1 MAVESVFLLLVVL
14 ASIPLAAKGQTC
26 PDGYSYNAGLCYRWT
41 ETLSFALDAID
52 DCASDGATLAL
63 PRSQGEHDYLTGL
76 VSETILIGVTDIFNE
91 GTWEYS
97 DGTPIGAFNKLL
109 PDADHPNTGQIDCV
123 VMSKDHAYMWKPSS
137 CSQQQYGY
145 VCQKDADT
153 GIPPLACPNGY
164 SYNAG
169 LCYRWTET
177 LSSPLDAMDDCA
189 SDGSTLALPRSQGE
203 HDYLT
208 GLVSETTLIGVTDI
222 LNEGTWEY
230 SDGTPIGAFNKFLP
244 HAADADYP
252 NTAQIDCVVM
262 SKDHAYMWKP
272 SSCSQQQYS
281 YVCQQ
286 DADMTQ
292 FPQLECPAGYTG
304 VSGTKCYRVVTTVDS
319 AVTALAEC
327 QNEGADA
334 VLPTSDLEHYYLKS
348 LGLGTHWIGITDA
361 EPHATEGNWVYITT
375 GLPPLGAFNRWG
387 STANTDDLDCVTM
400 DSTEAFQWAPTNC
413 LDNHACVCQ
422 KDPPD
427 QCPPLVPPGNGAVSG
442 SSLPGAVA
450 TFSCDVGY
458 NMHGA
463 STTTCQADLTW
474 SNTNYPTCII
484 AQCPP
489 LSTLPHGSLSP
500 VSHPYV
506 YQDEVLFSCDTGY
519 NIAGVSS
526 ITCQADGFWSD
537 MMPTCNIVQCPLVT
551 VQLPVIRSSGGSPY
565 SYQDE
570 VTFTCADGYAMDGA
584 ANATCQASGTWSDE
598 VPTCNDIDACLATP
612 CHAQATCTD
621 NPAPALDAI
630 CECNTGYTGDGLADG
645 NGCSVVQCP
654 ALTAPA
660 NGAVSGTNFYGDVA
674 TFTCDPGYNLVG
686 GSTRTCQADTTWSGS
701 SPTCTAVQCPALTAP
716 ANGAVSGTNFY
727 GDVATFT
734 CDPGYGLVGGSTRT
748 CQADTTWSGSSPTC
762 TAVQCPALTAPAN
775 GAVSGTNSYEDV
787 ATFTCDPGYSLVGGS
802 TRTCQADTTWSGSSP
817 TCTAVQCPALTAP
830 ANGAVSG
837 TNFYGDVATFTC
849 DPGYGLVGGST
860 RTCQADTTWSGSSPT
875 CTAVQCPALTAP
887 ANGAVSGTNFYGD
900 VATFTCD
907 PGYNL
912 VGGSTRTCQADATWS
927 GSSPTCT
934 DIDACLANP
943 CHAQATCRDNP
954 APALDATCQCNTGYT
969 GDGQADGTG
978 CSDIDACLANP
989 CHAQATCRDNPA
1001 PALDVTCQCNTGYT
1015 GDGQADGTGCSDI
1028 DACLANPCHAQATCR
1043 DNPAPALDAACQ
1055 CNTGYT
1061 GDGQA
1066 DGTGCS
1072 VTSECIPNPCQYGG
1086 TCGELSPSG
1095 YTCRCRSGYIGDNC
1109 QIGCNIK
1116 YHKFPVDQFGIH
1128 NGKCY
1133 WFSRK
1138 SDRRKYKS
1146 AETFCSSNHGG
1157 RLVIIKDKN
1166 KQSFLE
1172 SKIKMFQIGSISK
1185 WIGLNDRGRE
1195 KAFKWSDDSDFD
1207 ASVYHNWRSIPT
1219 GRHKNRDCTAI
1230 SKAKDSKWVLLN
1242 CNKIGQAFICEL
1254 GTPFI

>member
-1 MAVESVFLLLVVL
+1 MAVERVFLLLVVL

-63 PRSQGEHDYLTGL
+63 PRSQGEHDYLTSL

-97 DGTPIGAFNKLL
+97 DGTPIGAFNKFL
-109 PDADHPNTGQIDCV
+109 PDADYPNTAQIDCV

-153 GIPPLACPNGY
+153 GIPPLVCPDGY

-177 LSSPLDAMDDCA
+177 LSSPLDAIDDCA

-203 HDYLT
+203 HDYLA
-208 GLVSETTLIGVTDI
+208 GLVSETILIGVTDI
-222 LNEGTWEY
+222 FQEGTWEY

-272 SSCSQQQYS
+272 SSCSQQQYG

-387 STANTDDLDCVTM
+387 STANTDALDCVTM

-427 QCPPLVPPGNGAVSG
+427 QCPPLVAPENGAVSG

-489 LSTLPHGSLSP
+489 LSTVPHGSLSP

-526 ITCQADGFWSD
+526 ITCQADGLWSD
-537 MMPTCNIVQCPLVT
+537 LMPTCNIVQCPLVT
-551 VQLPVIRSSGGSPY
+551 VQLPVILSSGGSPY

-584 ANATCQASGTWSDE
+584 ASATCQASGTWSDE

-612 CHAQATCTD
+612 CDAQATCED
-621 NPAPALDAI
+621 NPAPALDAT

-645 NGCSVVQCP
+645 NGCSAVQCPALTDPANGAVSGTNFYGDVATFTCDPGYNLVGGSTRTCQADTTWSGSSPTCTAVQCP

-660 NGAVSGTNFYGDVA
+660 NGAVSGTNFYGDVATFTCDPGYNLVGGSTRTCQADTTWSGSSPTCTAVQCPALTAPANGAVSGTNSYEDVA

-762 TAVQCPALTAPAN
+762 T
-775 GAVSGTNSYEDV
+775 
-787 ATFTCDPGYSLVGGS
+787 
-802 TRTCQADTTWSGSSP
+802 
-817 TCTAVQCPALTAP
+817 
-830 ANGAVSG
+830 
-837 TNFYGDVATFTC
+837 
-849 DPGYGLVGGST
+849 
-860 RTCQADTTWSGSSPT
+860 
-875 CTAVQCPALTAP
+875 
-887 ANGAVSGTNFYGD
+887 
-900 VATFTCD
+900 
-907 PGYNL
+907 
-912 VGGSTRTCQADATWS
+912 
-927 GSSPTCT
+927 

-943 CHAQATCRDNP
+943 CHAQATCTDNP
-954 APALDATCQCNTGYT
+954 APALDAACQCNTGYT
-969 GDGQADGTG
+969 GDG
-978 CSDIDACLANP
+978 L
-989 CHAQATCRDNPA
+989 
-1001 PALDVTCQCNTGYT
+1001 
-1015 GDGQADGTGCSDI
+1015 ADGTGCSDI

-1086 TCGELSPSG
+1086 TCSELSPSG

-1146 AETFCSSNHGG
+1146 AQTFCSSNHGG

-1195 KAFKWSDDSDFD
+1195 KNFKWSDDSAFD
-1207 ASVYHNWRSIPT
+1207 ASVYHNWRNIPT

-1230 SKAKDSKWVLLN
+1230 SKARDSKWVLLN

>member
-1 MAVESVFLLLVVL
+1 MAVERVFLLLVVL

-63 PRSQGEHDYLTGL
+63 PRSQGEHDYLTSL

-97 DGTPIGAFNKLL
+97 DGTPIGAFNKFL
-109 PDADHPNTGQIDCV
+109 PDADYPNTAQIDCV

-153 GIPPLACPNGY
+153 GIPPLVCPDGY

-177 LSSPLDAMDDCA
+177 LSSPLDAIDDCA

-203 HDYLT
+203 HDYLA
-208 GLVSETTLIGVTDI
+208 GLVSETILIGVTDI
-222 LNEGTWEY
+222 FQEGTWEY

-272 SSCSQQQYS
+272 SSCSQQQYG

-387 STANTDDLDCVTM
+387 STANTDALDCVTM

-427 QCPPLVPPGNGAVSG
+427 QCPPLVAPENGAVSG

-489 LSTLPHGSLSP
+489 LSTVPHGSLSP

-526 ITCQADGFWSD
+526 ITCQADGLWSD
-537 MMPTCNIVQCPLVT
+537 LMPTCNIVQCPLVT
-551 VQLPVIRSSGGSPY
+551 VQLPVILSSGGSPY

-584 ANATCQASGTWSDE
+584 ASATCQASGTWSDE

-612 CHAQATCTD
+612 CDAQATCED
-621 NPAPALDAI
+621 NPAPALDAT

-645 NGCSVVQCP
+645 N
-654 ALTAPA
+654 
-660 NGAVSGTNFYGDVA
+660 
-674 TFTCDPGYNLVG
+674 
-686 GSTRTCQADTTWSGS
+686 
-701 SPTCTAVQCPALTAP
+701 
-716 ANGAVSGTNFY
+716 
-727 GDVATFT
+727 
-734 CDPGYGLVGGSTRT
+734 
-748 CQADTTWSGSSPTC
+748 
-762 TAVQCPALTAPAN
+762 
-775 GAVSGTNSYEDV
+775 
-787 ATFTCDPGYSLVGGS
+787 
-802 TRTCQADTTWSGSSP
+802 
-817 TCTAVQCPALTAP
+817 
-830 ANGAVSG
+830 
-837 TNFYGDVATFTC
+837 
-849 DPGYGLVGGST
+849 
-860 RTCQADTTWSGSSPT
+860 
-875 CTAVQCPALTAP
+875 
-887 ANGAVSGTNFYGD
+887 
-900 VATFTCD
+900 
-907 PGYNL
+907 
-912 VGGSTRTCQADATWS
+912 
-927 GSSPTCT
+927 
-934 DIDACLANP
+934 
-943 CHAQATCRDNP
+943 
-954 APALDATCQCNTGYT
+954 
-969 GDGQADGTG
+969 G

-1001 PALDVTCQCNTGYT
+1001 PALDAACQCNTGYT

-1086 TCGELSPSG
+1086 TCSELSPSG

-1146 AETFCSSNHGG
+1146 AQTFCSSNHGG

-1195 KAFKWSDDSDFD
+1195 KNFKWSDDSAFD
-1207 ASVYHNWRSIPT
+1207 ASVYHNWRNIPT

-1230 SKAKDSKWVLLN
+1230 SKARDSKWVLLN

>member
-1 MAVESVFLLLVVL
+1 MAVERVFLLLVVL

-63 PRSQGEHDYLTGL
+63 PRSQGEHDYLTSL

-97 DGTPIGAFNKLL
+97 DGTPIGAFNKFL
-109 PDADHPNTGQIDCV
+109 PDADYPNTAQIDCV

-153 GIPPLACPNGY
+153 GIPPLVCPDGY

-177 LSSPLDAMDDCA
+177 LSSPLDAIDDCA

-203 HDYLT
+203 HDYLA
-208 GLVSETTLIGVTDI
+208 GLVSETILIGVTDI
-222 LNEGTWEY
+222 FQEGTWEY

-272 SSCSQQQYS
+272 SSCSQQQYG

-387 STANTDDLDCVTM
+387 STANTDALDCVTM

-427 QCPPLVPPGNGAVSG
+427 QCPPLVAPENGAVSG

-489 LSTLPHGSLSP
+489 LSTVPHGSLSP

-526 ITCQADGFWSD
+526 ITCQADGLWSD
-537 MMPTCNIVQCPLVT
+537 LMPTCNIVQCPLVT
-551 VQLPVIRSSGGSPY
+551 VQLPVILSSGGSPY

-584 ANATCQASGTWSDE
+584 ASATCQASGTWSDE

-612 CHAQATCTD
+612 CDAQATCED
-621 NPAPALDAI
+621 NPAPALDAT

-645 NGCSVVQCP
+645 NGCSAVQCP

-701 SPTCTAVQCPALTAP
+701 SPTCTAVQCPTLTAP

-734 CDPGYGLVGGSTRT
+734 CD
-748 CQADTTWSGSSPTC
+748 A
-762 TAVQCPALTAPAN
+762 
-775 GAVSGTNSYEDV
+775 
-787 ATFTCDPGYSLVGGS
+787 
-802 TRTCQADTTWSGSSP
+802 
-817 TCTAVQCPALTAP
+817 
-830 ANGAVSG
+830 
-837 TNFYGDVATFTC
+837 
-849 DPGYGLVGGST
+849 
-860 RTCQADTTWSGSSPT
+860 
-875 CTAVQCPALTAP
+875 
-887 ANGAVSGTNFYGD
+887 
-900 VATFTCD
+900 
-907 PGYNL
+907 GYNL
-912 VGGSTRTCQADATWS
+912 VGGSTRTCQADTTWS

-954 APALDATCQCNTGYT
+954 APALDA
-969 GDGQADGTG
+969 A
-978 CSDIDACLANP
+978 
-989 CHAQATCRDNPA
+989 
-1001 PALDVTCQCNTGYT
+1001 CQCNTGYT

-1086 TCGELSPSG
+1086 TCSELSPSG

-1146 AETFCSSNHGG
+1146 AQTFCSSNHGG

-1195 KAFKWSDDSDFD
+1195 KNFKWSDDSAFD
-1207 ASVYHNWRSIPT
+1207 ASVYHNWRNIPT

-1230 SKAKDSKWVLLN
+1230 SKARDSKWVLLN

>member
-1 MAVESVFLLLVVL
+1 MAVERVFLLLVVL

-63 PRSQGEHDYLTGL
+63 PRSQGEHDYLTSL

-97 DGTPIGAFNKLL
+97 DGTPIGAFNKFL
-109 PDADHPNTGQIDCV
+109 PDADYPNTAQIDCV

-153 GIPPLACPNGY
+153 GIPPLVCPDGY

-177 LSSPLDAMDDCA
+177 LSSPLDAIDDCA

-203 HDYLT
+203 HDYLA
-208 GLVSETTLIGVTDI
+208 GLVSETILIGVTDI
-222 LNEGTWEY
+222 FQEGTWEY

-272 SSCSQQQYS
+272 SSCSQQQYG

-387 STANTDDLDCVTM
+387 STANTDALDCVTM

-427 QCPPLVPPGNGAVSG
+427 QCPPLVAPENGAVSG

-489 LSTLPHGSLSP
+489 LSTVPHGSLSP

-526 ITCQADGFWSD
+526 ITCQADGLWSD
-537 MMPTCNIVQCPLVT
+537 LMPTCNIVQCPLVT
-551 VQLPVIRSSGGSPY
+551 VQLPVILSSGGSPY

-584 ANATCQASGTWSDE
+584 ASATCQASGTWSDE
-598 VPTCNDIDACLATP
+598 VPTCNDIDACLANP

-621 NPAPALDAI
+621 NPAPALDA
-630 CECNTGYTGDGLADG
+630 A
-645 NGCSVVQCP
+645 
-654 ALTAPA
+654 
-660 NGAVSGTNFYGDVA
+660 
-674 TFTCDPGYNLVG
+674 
-686 GSTRTCQADTTWSGS
+686 
-701 SPTCTAVQCPALTAP
+701 
-716 ANGAVSGTNFY
+716 
-727 GDVATFT
+727 
-734 CDPGYGLVGGSTRT
+734 
-748 CQADTTWSGSSPTC
+748 
-762 TAVQCPALTAPAN
+762 
-775 GAVSGTNSYEDV
+775 
-787 ATFTCDPGYSLVGGS
+787 
-802 TRTCQADTTWSGSSP
+802 
-817 TCTAVQCPALTAP
+817 
-830 ANGAVSG
+830 
-837 TNFYGDVATFTC
+837 
-849 DPGYGLVGGST
+849 
-860 RTCQADTTWSGSSPT
+860 
-875 CTAVQCPALTAP
+875 
-887 ANGAVSGTNFYGD
+887 
-900 VATFTCD
+900 
-907 PGYNL
+907 
-912 VGGSTRTCQADATWS
+912 
-927 GSSPTCT
+927 
-934 DIDACLANP
+934 
-943 CHAQATCRDNP
+943 
-954 APALDATCQCNTGYT
+954 CQCNTGYT
-969 GDGQADGTG
+969 GDG
-978 CSDIDACLANP
+978 L
-989 CHAQATCRDNPA
+989 
-1001 PALDVTCQCNTGYT
+1001 
-1015 GDGQADGTGCSDI
+1015 ADGTGCSDI

-1086 TCGELSPSG
+1086 TCSELSPSG

-1146 AETFCSSNHGG
+1146 AQTFCSSNHGG

-1195 KAFKWSDDSDFD
+1195 KNFKWSDDSAFD
-1207 ASVYHNWRSIPT
+1207 ASVYHNWRNIPT

-1230 SKAKDSKWVLLN
+1230 SKARDSKWVLLN

>member
-1 MAVESVFLLLVVL
+1 MAVERVFLLLVVL

-63 PRSQGEHDYLTGL
+63 PRSQGEHDYLTSL

-97 DGTPIGAFNKLL
+97 DGTPIGAFNKFL
-109 PDADHPNTGQIDCV
+109 PDADYPNTAQIDCV

-153 GIPPLACPNGY
+153 GIPPLVCPDGY

-177 LSSPLDAMDDCA
+177 LSSPLDAIDDCA

-203 HDYLT
+203 HDYLA
-208 GLVSETTLIGVTDI
+208 GLVSETILIGVTDI
-222 LNEGTWEY
+222 FQEGTWEY

-272 SSCSQQQYS
+272 SSCSQQQYG

-387 STANTDDLDCVTM
+387 STANTDALDCVTM

-427 QCPPLVPPGNGAVSG
+427 QCPPLVAPENGAVSG

-489 LSTLPHGSLSP
+489 LSTVPHGSLSP

-526 ITCQADGFWSD
+526 ITCQADGLWSD
-537 MMPTCNIVQCPLVT
+537 LMPTCNIVQCPLVT
-551 VQLPVIRSSGGSPY
+551 VQLPVILSSGGSPY

-584 ANATCQASGTWSDE
+584 ASATCQASGTWSDE

-612 CHAQATCTD
+612 CDAQATCED
-621 NPAPALDAI
+621 NPAPALDAT

-645 NGCSVVQCP
+645 NGCSAVQCP

-716 ANGAVSGTNFY
+716 ANGAVSGTN
-727 GDVATFT
+727 
-734 CDPGYGLVGGSTRT
+734 
-748 CQADTTWSGSSPTC
+748 
-762 TAVQCPALTAPAN
+762 
-775 GAVSGTNSYEDV
+775 SYEDV
-787 ATFTCDPGYSLVGGS
+787 ATFTCDPGY
-802 TRTCQADTTWSGSSP
+802 
-817 TCTAVQCPALTAP
+817 
-830 ANGAVSG
+830 N
-837 TNFYGDVATFTC
+837 
-849 DPGYGLVGGST
+849 LVGGST

-912 VGGSTRTCQADATWS
+912 VGGSTRTCQADTTWSGSSPTCTAVQCPTLTAPANGAVSGTNFYGDVATFTCDAGYNLVGGSTRTCQADTTWS

-954 APALDATCQCNTGYT
+954 APALDA
-969 GDGQADGTG
+969 A
-978 CSDIDACLANP
+978 
-989 CHAQATCRDNPA
+989 
-1001 PALDVTCQCNTGYT
+1001 CQCNTGYT

-1086 TCGELSPSG
+1086 TCSELSPSG

-1146 AETFCSSNHGG
+1146 AQTFCSSNHGG

-1195 KAFKWSDDSDFD
+1195 KNFKWSDDSAFD
-1207 ASVYHNWRSIPT
+1207 ASVYHNWRNIPT

-1230 SKAKDSKWVLLN
+1230 SKARDSKWVLLN

>member
-1 MAVESVFLLLVVL
+1 MAVERVFLLLVVL

-63 PRSQGEHDYLTGL
+63 PRSQGEHDYLTSL

-97 DGTPIGAFNKLL
+97 DGTPIGAFNKFL
-109 PDADHPNTGQIDCV
+109 PDADYPNTAQIDCV

-153 GIPPLACPNGY
+153 GIPPLVCPDGY

-177 LSSPLDAMDDCA
+177 LSSPLDAIDDCA

-203 HDYLT
+203 HDYLA
-208 GLVSETTLIGVTDI
+208 GLVSETILIGVTDI
-222 LNEGTWEY
+222 FQEGTWEY

-272 SSCSQQQYS
+272 SSCSQQQYG

-387 STANTDDLDCVTM
+387 STANTDALDCVTM

-427 QCPPLVPPGNGAVSG
+427 QCPPLVAPENGAVSG

-489 LSTLPHGSLSP
+489 LSTVPHGSLSP

-526 ITCQADGFWSD
+526 ITCQADGLWSD
-537 MMPTCNIVQCPLVT
+537 LMPTCNIVQCPLVT
-551 VQLPVIRSSGGSPY
+551 VQLPVILSSGGSPY

-584 ANATCQASGTWSDE
+584 ASATCQASGTWSDE

-612 CHAQATCTD
+612 CDAQATCED
-621 NPAPALDAI
+621 NPAPALDAT

-645 NGCSVVQCP
+645 NGCSAVQCP
-654 ALTAPA
+654 ALTDPA

-716 ANGAVSGTNFY
+716 ANGAVSGTN
-727 GDVATFT
+727 
-734 CDPGYGLVGGSTRT
+734 
-748 CQADTTWSGSSPTC
+748 
-762 TAVQCPALTAPAN
+762 
-775 GAVSGTNSYEDV
+775 SYEDV
-787 ATFTCDPGYSLVGGS
+787 ATFTCDPGY
-802 TRTCQADTTWSGSSP
+802 
-817 TCTAVQCPALTAP
+817 
-830 ANGAVSG
+830 N
-837 TNFYGDVATFTC
+837 
-849 DPGYGLVGGST
+849 LVGGST

-912 VGGSTRTCQADATWS
+912 VGGSTRTCQADTTWSGSSPTCTAVQCPTLTAPANGAVSGTNFYGDVATFTCDAGYNLVGGSTRTCQADTTWS

-954 APALDATCQCNTGYT
+954 APALDA
-969 GDGQADGTG
+969 A
-978 CSDIDACLANP
+978 
-989 CHAQATCRDNPA
+989 
-1001 PALDVTCQCNTGYT
+1001 CQCNTGYT

-1086 TCGELSPSG
+1086 TCSELSPSG

-1146 AETFCSSNHGG
+1146 AQTFCSSNHGG

-1195 KAFKWSDDSDFD
+1195 KNFKWSDDSAFD
-1207 ASVYHNWRSIPT
+1207 ASVYHNWRNIPT

-1230 SKAKDSKWVLLN
+1230 SKARDSKWVLLN